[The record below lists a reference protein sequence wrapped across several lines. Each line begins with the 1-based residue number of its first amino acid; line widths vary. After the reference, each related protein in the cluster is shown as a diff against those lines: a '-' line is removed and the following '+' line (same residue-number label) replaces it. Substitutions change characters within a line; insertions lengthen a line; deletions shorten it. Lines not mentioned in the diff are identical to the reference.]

1 MRHLLFVLA
10 LAGCKDHSVSEAVP
24 VSAPAAIG
32 TGSNIA
38 VATPHAADRSTWK
51 QPAKPVPW
59 TKPTRAQNQQEQLLA
74 GTWAANVG
82 NFASRS
88 VAMADKAVYAI
99 DRKNPDLISN
109 ALDAIEKDNKLATNC
124 VWVELRPDFTGF
136 RRECTVVNGN
146 ASALDQTD
154 PMTGKK
160 SDFGTKLEWFID
172 ETDKNK
178 LKIHFADDMLVPAMR
193 DGKLVQLVF
202 RTWYLQLDRAD
213 ETAGANHFKVKEW
226 FPEHDYTLPT
236 EYTWDIE
243 SGSYLP

>member
-10 LAGCKDHSVSEAVP
+10 LVACKDHSSPEPPP
-24 VSAPAAIG
+24 VTIH

-38 VATPHAADRSTWK
+38 VATPHAADRSSWK
-51 QPAKPVPW
+51 QP
-59 TKPTRAQNQQEQLLA
+59 TKPLPWSRPQRAASQQEQLLA

-82 NFASRS
+82 DYASRS
-88 VAMADKAVYAI
+88 VAMADKSVYAI
-99 DRKNPDLISN
+99 DSKNPDLIGN

-124 VWVELRPDFTGF
+124 VWVELRPDFTGI

-172 ETDKNK
+172 DTDKNK
-178 LKIHFADDMLVPAMR
+178 LKIHFAYDMIVPAMR

-202 RTWYLQLDRAD
+202 RTWYLQLDQAD
-213 ETAGANHFKVKEW
+213 EAAGANHFKVKEW
-226 FPEHDYTLPT
+226 FPEHAYALPT
-236 EYTWDIE
+236 EYTWAIA